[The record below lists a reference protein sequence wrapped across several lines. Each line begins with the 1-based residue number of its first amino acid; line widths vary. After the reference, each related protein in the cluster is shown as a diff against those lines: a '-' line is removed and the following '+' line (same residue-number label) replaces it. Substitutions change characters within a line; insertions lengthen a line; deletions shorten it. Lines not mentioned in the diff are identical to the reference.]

1 MDDASTRPY
10 EFSDLLGLA
19 RLSWLREMSTQL
31 RSLGFDRFTRG
42 DSAVMRLVARGP
54 TPLGRIG
61 PALGISRQAGRKL
74 IDRLEREGFVRTDRD
89 RVDARVVNI
98 VLTSDG
104 DRYARALNQVAD
116 GLNRNLASRVDRSDL
131 VAADAVLR
139 AFITDPVLAE
149 PRRLAGAAATLT

>member
-1 MDDASTRPY
+1 MDDASTPPY

-54 TPLGRIG
+54 VPLGRIG
-61 PALGISRQAGRKL
+61 AALGISRQAGRKL
-74 IDRLEREGFVRTDRD
+74 IDRLERVGYVRTERD
-89 RVDARVVNI
+89 RVDARVVNV
-98 VLTSDG
+98 VLTPDG

-116 GLNRNLASRVDRSDL
+116 GLNRQLAVRVDRSDL

-149 PRRLAGAAATLT
+149 RVDSLVPRPR